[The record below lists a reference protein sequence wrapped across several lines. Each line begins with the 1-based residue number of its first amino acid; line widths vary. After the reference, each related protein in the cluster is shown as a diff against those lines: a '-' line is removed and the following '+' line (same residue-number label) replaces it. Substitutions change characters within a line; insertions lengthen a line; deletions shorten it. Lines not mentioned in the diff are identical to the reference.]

1 MRIAL
6 IIKAVAVLLML
17 GVIGGTIYLIKEYTG
32 SVQDLPGAMMERQ
45 RMVEEKLKLKT
56 KTEEGDRSGNEPGE
70 KAFQRAKELLAE
82 ESLEQAEE
90 KMKYIVSFY
99 PSAESAT
106 ECRRILGEINLDRL
120 LDPDWLDAK
129 EVVTVRPGDTFSR
142 IIAQNKT
149 TMDSLVHLSKL
160 KRSDHL
166 SLHPGDK
173 LMVMPMEMRVV
184 IDLRLN
190 ALTIWKGGEFVKEYP
205 LLEASYKSQAAIK
218 RCEISLIQGAR
229 QGKLYLSHAEEYI
242 GSSKVIILSDKSL
255 AIRGFS
261 SDSDGEKSLG
271 FMLSHA
277 DMEELPLLLR
287 PGNDVEIRN

>member
-1 MRIAL
+1 MRIAR
-6 IIKAVAVLLML
+6 IIKAVAVLLMFA
-17 GVIGGTIYLIKEYTG
+17 VVGGTIYLMKEYTG

-45 RMVEEKLKLKT
+45 RMVEEKLKT
-56 KTEEGDRSGNEPGE
+56 KTEEGGSSGNEPGE

-82 ESLEQAEE
+82 ESMEEAEE

-99 PSAESAT
+99 PSAECAT

-120 LDPDWLDAK
+120 LDPDWLDGK

-160 KRSDHL
+160 KRSDHR

-173 LMVMPMEMRVV
+173 LTVMPMEMRVV

-190 ALTIWKGGEFVKEYP
+190 TLTIWKGGEFVKEYP
-205 LLEASYKSQAAIK
+205 LLEASYRGKAAIK
-218 RCEISLIQGAR
+218 RSKVSLVRGASE
-229 QGKLYLSHAEEYI
+229 GKLYLSHAEEYM

-271 FMLSHA
+271 FVLSHA

>member
-6 IIKAVAVLLML
+6 IIKAVAMLLML
-17 GVIGGTIYLIKEYTG
+17 GVVGGTIYLIKEYTG

-45 RMVEEKLKLKT
+45 RMVEEKLKT
-56 KTEEGDRSGNEPGE
+56 KTEEGGSSGNEPGE

-82 ESLEQAEE
+82 ESMEEAEE

-99 PSAESAT
+99 PSAECAT

-120 LDPDWLDAK
+120 LDPDWLDGK

-160 KRSDHL
+160 KRSDHR

-190 ALTIWKGGEFVKEYP
+190 TLTIWRGGEFVKEYP
-205 LLEASYKSQAAIK
+205 MLEASYRGKTAIK
-218 RCEISLIQGAR
+218 RCKISLIRGAR

-255 AIRGFS
+255 AIRSFS